1 MAVHSHRCRALAAL
15 ALLLAA
21 LPGRGAEAGPR
32 IEMTVSA
39 HDFGEVEEGVEL
51 RQVFRFR
58 NVGEGILEAKGG

>member
-1 MAVHSHRCRALAAL
+1 MTGHLHPRRALAAL
-15 ALLLAA
+15 ALLLGA
-21 LPGRGAEAGPR
+21 LPGRGDEAVPR
-32 IEMTVSA
+32 IEFAVAA

>member
-1 MAVHSHRCRALAAL
+1 MKLPSRLPLALAAL
-15 ALLLAA
+15 GLLLVAA
-21 LPGRGAEAGPR
+21 PGRAAEAAPR
-32 IEMTVSA
+32 IEAPVTA

>member
-1 MAVHSHRCRALAAL
+1 MKLPSRPRSTLAAI

-21 LPGRGAEAGPR
+21 APGRAAEAAPR
-32 IEMTVSA
+32 IEVPVTA